1 MGHTESVALSM
12 NACAWDRVCDKGI
25 KVIIVIVIIGKGDNA
40 QLLPSYSN
48 HHVIVQKYIY

>member
-1 MGHTESVALSM
+1 MTLSM
-12 NACAWDRVCDKGI
+12 NAWDRVCDNGI